1 MRGYIRPGNF
11 VRKASL
17 GKLAE
22 ACLGRMCLV
31 GPIDAR
37 IQRTLRA
44 NVDGIP
50 EVMFELLECRI
61 GGEQHVPYDPRSP
74 VCPLANIERR
84 FEPRSDY
91 ACRQTTWLGKVV
103 SMREQDAERF
113 ENAQRVSA
121 FVQRSSPRGR
131 Q

>member
-1 MRGYIRPGNF
+1 MRSARKVRATGSGASRESAPLATEIFPQSLSPPVASQRVMRGYIRPGNF

-37 IQRTLRA
+37 IQHTLRA

-61 GGEQHVPYDPRSP
+61 GGEQHVPDDPRSP
-74 VCPLANIERR
+74 VCPLAKI
-84 FEPRSDY
+84 
-91 ACRQTTWLGKVV
+91 
-103 SMREQDAERF
+103 
-113 ENAQRVSA
+113 
-121 FVQRSSPRGR
+121 
-131 Q
+131 